1 MKRYRS
7 FEELKS
13 QTTTSSVNESIQ
25 NHFEEGLKNFIQ
37 LLKSSVITSSE
48 SKKKAVLS
56 KSK

>member
-1 MKRYRS
+1 MERYRS

-13 QTTTSSVNESIQ
+13 QTTTSSASESIQ
-25 NHFEEGLKNFIQ
+25 NHFEEGLKSFIE

-48 SKKKAVLS
+48 SKKKAILS